1 MSAPPRRRPRTL
13 AAAPKPPRAKRRDT
27 GGAFQRAVFAA
38 LDDCVRDGVFVRWD
52 HFGEETRRIAKGAV
66 IVVGNA
72 PPDVIATTA
81 QGFSYAAEVKHDG
94 ERVYVAT
101 APKSSSHRARVE
113 PHQAEYLDSVAET
126 EHGSAD
132 LIVCVGGEVAVIPWL
147 DVRRRPWLDR
157 ADVAAFAAADPEGA
171 WFLAMVRRRMTVVGL

>member
-1 MSAPPRRRPRTL
+1 MSAPPRRRPRAL
-13 AAAPKPPRAKRRDT
+13 AAAPKPARAKQRNT
-27 GGAFQRAVFAA
+27 GKLFERAVFAA
-38 LDDCVRDGVFVRWD
+38 LDDCVRDGVFKRWD

-66 IVVGNA
+66 IVVGKA
-72 PPDVIATTA
+72 PPDVEAITPE
-81 QGFSYAAEVKHDG
+81 GYVYCAEVKHDLD
-94 ERVYVAT
+94 RVYVAMDRPDWS
-101 APKSSSHRARVE
+101 ASVKQ
-113 PHQAEYLDSVAET
+113 HQREYLDDVAST

-157 ADVAAFAAADPEGA
+157 ADVAEFAAADPEGV